1 MNQLSLNLIAI
12 AVFTLTLSSLLGP
25 IIHLNPAIPAIIA
38 FGILGFMAIDSLQWQ
53 GQGSNLGL
61 GLIAS
66 LSPAYRDRLLHHEA
80 GHFLVASLL
89 DIPITGYTLN
99 PWEALKAGQRG
110 QAGVSF
116 DQEAITEQL
125 KSTAL
130 TQQWIDRYCLLLMA
144 GVAAEEL
151 VHGNA
156 EGGADDRQ
164 NLNMLLKLYSPGTVD
179 FTPKQKWAKLQART
193 LIENQWDAYQALVV
207 AMGQRLSVPECQD
220 QIKQQA
226 CITSTDLA
234 PIDICCP

>member
-25 IIHLNPAIPAIIA
+25 IIHLNPAIPAIAA

-66 LSPAYRDRLLHHEA
+66 LSPEYRDRLLHHEA

-116 DQEAITEQL
+116 DEPAILEQL
-125 KSTAL
+125 KSPAL
-130 TQQWIDRYCLLLMA
+130 TQQWIDRYCLLWMA

-151 VHGNA
+151 VYGNA

-164 NLNMLLKLYSPGTVD
+164 NLNTLLKLYSPGNADV
-179 FTPKQKWAKLQART
+179 TPKQNWAKLQATT
-193 LIENQWDAYQALVV
+193 LIETHWDAYQAVV
-207 AMGQRLSVPECQD
+207 TAMGDRLSVAECQNKIIS
-220 QIKQQA
+220 IKN
-226 CITSTDLA
+226 
-234 PIDICCP
+234 